1 MANSERQPEHSADEP
16 LHPLELPLPLRE
28 WLSEQSYVCL
38 LQETDQGSIF
48 ICKAPASDIQT
59 LRGPIPIHFRYELY
73 QQPTAPVIRTVVRLY
88 DRPQNPLALECFTSA
103 TRSAETDPRGR
114 GMAGVHFH

>member
-1 MANSERQPEHSADEP
+1 MDQERPPEDRPAQDEP
-16 LHPLELPLPLRE
+16 LHPLELPPPLRE
-28 WLSEQSYVCL
+28 WLRDQTYACL

-48 ICKAPASDIQT
+48 ICKAPAPDIQS

-88 DRPQNPLALECFTSA
+88 DQPQHPLALETFSNVEDPQQ
-103 TRSAETDPRGR
+103 RSEFS
-114 GMAGVHFH
+114 V